1 MVVVPRGLLRGRLYA
16 AAVISLALGLW
27 GLLGLSSPQ
36 VRARVSPWRVVGD
49 GAQHHW
55 TTLRRWARDG
65 AAGRLFASV
74 TTIADPSRR
83 TTAGRLATSLL
94 GFVPPGDRRGDL
106 EAQLYAGGE
115 HAM

>member
-16 AAVISLALGLW
+16 AAAISLALGLW
-27 GLLGLSSPQ
+27 ALLGVPSPQ

-65 AAGRLFASV
+65 AVGRLFASV

-94 GFVPPGDRRGDL
+94 GFAPPGDRGGDL
-106 EAQLYAGGE
+106 ESQLYAGGE